1 MVLKV
6 IVAIV
11 VILALLWLVRT
22 VMARGKTRV

>member
-1 MVLKV
+1 MVKI

-22 VMARGKTRV
+22 VMARSKTKV

>member
-1 MVLKV
+1 MVKIL
-6 IVAIV
+6 VAIV